1 MQHLI
6 QTKLL
11 VAQPTG
17 NSTTPISVR
26 KTDLSMSDYTI
37 MLTLTCLPMIFF
49 AGILGKNAYHQRRAR
64 QLKEQIMKL
73 EKAWK
78 ATYTKKQ
85 DR

>member
-1 MQHLI
+1 
-6 QTKLL
+6 
-11 VAQPTG
+11 
-17 NSTTPISVR
+17 
-26 KTDLSMSDYTI
+26 
-37 MLTLTCLPMIFF
+37 MIFF